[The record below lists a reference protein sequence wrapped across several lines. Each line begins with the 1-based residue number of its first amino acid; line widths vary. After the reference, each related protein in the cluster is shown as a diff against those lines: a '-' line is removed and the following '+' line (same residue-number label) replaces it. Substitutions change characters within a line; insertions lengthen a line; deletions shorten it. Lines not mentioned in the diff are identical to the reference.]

1 MNLNYQMVLI
11 LCQIFKIIRN
21 ISLKHEKITTIS
33 LIYVYITRIND
44 RLVFQINDGY
54 KLELQT
60 RETMKL
66 FGRTKKIISKI
77 ENGESVPSLEVVK

>member
-1 MNLNYQMVLI
+1 M
-11 LCQIFKIIRN
+11 
-21 ISLKHEKITTIS
+21 
-33 LIYVYITRIND
+33 
-44 RLVFQINDGY
+44 FQINDGY

-66 FGRTKKIISKI
+66 FGRTKKIIGKI